1 MSTITS
7 NSDASRLEGYESV
20 DVPLLPILGQ
30 LSLADRESYFGRDA
44 RSAFFESYKE
54 IAQQRFTIG
63 LGDEEQELEAL
74 LTARTQHRERF
85 GDDDEEGGGQYDV
98 DDDSAANRSYDSDY
112 SEMGTLLD
120 ENFRP
125 TPAPSRMQ
133 SRRNVM
139 IMEDDNEDKSGE
151 SKLVRQSSASSIK
164 GSMYLDDQSASSKPI
179 TANHLNAFKKSRQSS
194 RSRSRGPSTK
204 RSLYSRQRQ
213 GDTQAEE
220 EKKRLFEHLNRQSIE
235 RQNTNRPL
243 SARSRFLLGC
253 VQKGIFPQPSLI
265 IRKNVTTMLSIANFG
280 IGNELAEL
288 LAASLATL
296 PLLEGLSVADNNLTD
311 VGLVPI
317 VKALTKCT
325 RLNSL
330 DVSRNK
336 VDVETAKALLLYISS
351 PGCSLTHL
359 FMANANVDDKEA
371 AEFVRVS
378 NVSLNYCSF
387 CLSAGC

>member
-1 MSTITS
+1 VTISICIREQEEKLNKEKGQQPIPPQSPGQKVISTGVTLPSLTRSNTAMSAITS
-7 NSDASRLEGYESV
+7 NSDASRLEGYEPV
-20 DVPLLPILGQ
+20 DVPLLPLLGQ

-151 SKLVRQSSASSIK
+151 SKLVRQSSTSSMK
-164 GSMYLDDQSASSKPI
+164 SSSMYLDEQPSPSKPI

-194 RSRSRGPSTK
+194 RSRSRGPNTK

-213 GDTQAEE
+213 GDTQAED

-288 LAASLATL
+288 LAARSPRCLCWRVCQWPTITL
-296 PLLEGLSVADNNLTD
+296 
-311 VGLVPI
+311 
-317 VKALTKCT
+317 
-325 RLNSL
+325 R
-330 DVSRNK
+330 
-336 VDVETAKALLLYISS
+336 
-351 PGCSLTHL
+351 
-359 FMANANVDDKEA
+359 M
-371 AEFVRVS
+371 
-378 NVSLNYCSF
+378 
-387 CLSAGC
+387 